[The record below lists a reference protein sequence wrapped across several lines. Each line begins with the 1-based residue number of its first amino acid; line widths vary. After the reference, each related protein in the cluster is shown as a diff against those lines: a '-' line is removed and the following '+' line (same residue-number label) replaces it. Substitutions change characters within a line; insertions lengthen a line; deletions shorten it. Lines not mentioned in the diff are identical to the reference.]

1 MPLPRFR
8 FSEPDDIERACD
20 LLAEAG
26 GAAAIVAGGTDLL
39 VKMKRGDVT
48 PDLVVSIAR
57 LRGDAVRADNGKLI
71 IDSQA
76 TMTELGGHSEL
87 RGSWRGIAEG
97 ALAVGSPQIRNRATV
112 GGNLVSARPC
122 ADTAPPLLCWRARLN
137 LRGADGERTV
147 ELDRF
152 FKGPGK
158 TKIRPGEI
166 LTSIE
171 LDKPADPAGSAFF
184 KLIRRAT
191 MEITIVSAAATIVL
205 DRPAGAVR
213 EAGIVLGSVAPVPL
227 RARAAEDA
235 LRGEKVNGETIARAA
250 AAAAKEARPID
261 DHRGGAAYRRE
272 MVEVLVRRSL
282 EMAHARA
289 GGA

>member
-1 MPLPRFR
+1 
-8 FSEPDDIERACD
+8 
-20 LLAEAG
+20 
-26 GAAAIVAGGTDLL
+26 
-39 VKMKRGDVT
+39 
-48 PDLVVSIAR
+48 
-57 LRGDAVRADNGKLI
+57 
-71 IDSQA
+71 
-76 TMTELGGHSEL
+76 
-87 RGSWRGIAEG
+87 
-97 ALAVGSPQIRNRATV
+97 
-112 GGNLVSARPC
+112 
-122 ADTAPPLLCWRARLN
+122 
-137 LRGADGERTV
+137 V
-147 ELDRF
+147 ELDKF

-158 TKIRPGEI
+158 TQIRPGEI

-171 LDKPADPAGSAFF
+171 LDKPSDPAGSAFF

-227 RARAAEDA
+227 RARAAEEA

-282 EMAHARA
+282 EMAHART